1 MDANLIFYMRVVT
14 SKGPITKPIEMQKK
28 TDKHCNYVRI

>member
-1 MDANLIFYMRVVT
+1 MRVAT
-14 SKGPITKPIEMQKK
+14 PKAPITKPIEVQKK